1 MTRNSTRSSNGFA
14 SCHLEWGPSRQL
26 ALMLLL
32 LGGLAVASLFASDL
46 PRGWVW
52 LGSPLALAYA
62 AWLARCE
69 LRKPWRTLQV
79 PALPPARGGGDTDEP
94 EPPALDG
101 IPLVEV
107 EIRWRGP
114 AAFLQCRAQGG
125 RRLRTVLWPDVIRP
139 PDRRELR
146 LALRD
151 RQTSP
156 SRASMAP

>member
-32 LGGLAVASLFASDL
+32 LGGLAVVALLASDL
-46 PRGWVW
+46 PRGWAW
-52 LGSPLALAYA
+52 LGAPLALAYA

-79 PALPPARGGGDTDEP
+79 PGLPPVRQGEEAGP
-94 EPPALDG
+94 LEPPTLDG
-101 IPLVEV
+101 HPLIALEV
-107 EIRWRGP
+107 RWRGA
-114 AAFLQCRAQGG
+114 AAFLRCRGQDG
-125 RRLRTVLWPDVIRP
+125 RPFRTVLWPDVTQGAS
-139 PDRRELR
+139 RRELR

-151 RQTSP
+151 RETSP
-156 SRASMAP
+156 SRPSVAP